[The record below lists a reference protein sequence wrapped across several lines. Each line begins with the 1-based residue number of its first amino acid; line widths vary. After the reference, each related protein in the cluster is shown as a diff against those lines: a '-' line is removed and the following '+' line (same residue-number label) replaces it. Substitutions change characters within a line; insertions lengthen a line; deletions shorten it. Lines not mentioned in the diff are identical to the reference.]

1 MRSYIISTE
10 TTKLTFNTTWFKGV
24 PGMIVLLAG
33 KTITAFN
40 FALEAGCIT
49 QIHTL
54 RNPDKLR
61 LFGSV

>member
-1 MRSYIISTE
+1 M
-10 TTKLTFNTTWFKGV
+10 TFNTTWFKGV